1 MSSTS
6 QSGYADLREVKRR
19 LNIPDLTKSSD
30 LKIADQMQEADNYV
44 NVQINLHAITPIQ
57 VPDPELISLSSSLAA
72 TLFNYWQT
80 PIKDRNLDGIKS
92 WKQAIQ
98 DHILATFGR
107 KNPNLLTGGDTFGKT
122 TGVTGFNNGVNA
134 RS

>member
-19 LNIPDLTKSSD
+19 LNIPDLTTSSD

-44 NVQINLHAITPIQ
+44 NVQINLHAITPLSN
-57 VPDPELISLSSSLAA
+57 PDPELVSLSSSLAA

-80 PIKDRNLDGIKS
+80 PIKDRNLDGIKA
-92 WKQAIQ
+92 WKQHIQ
-98 DHILATFGR
+98 DHILATYGR

-122 TGVTGFNNGVNA
+122 TGVTGFSSGT
-134 RS
+134 

>member
-19 LNIPDLTKSSD
+19 LNIPDSVTASD

-44 NVQINLHAITPIQ
+44 NVQINLHAITPLSN
-57 VPDPELISLSSSLAA
+57 PDPELVSLSSSLAA
-72 TLFNYWQT
+72 SLFNYWQT
-80 PIKDRNLDGIKS
+80 PIKDRNLDAIKS

-98 DHILATFGR
+98 DHILATYGR

-122 TGVTGFNNGVNA
+122 TGVTGFSSG
-134 RS
+134 S

>member
-19 LNIPDLTKSSD
+19 LNIPDSVTASD

-44 NVQINLHAITPIQ
+44 NVQINLHAITPLSN
-57 VPDPELISLSSSLAA
+57 PDPELVSISSSLAA
-72 TLFNYWQT
+72 SLFNYWQT
-80 PIKDRNLDGIKS
+80 PIKDRNLDAIKS

-98 DHILATFGR
+98 DHILATYGR

-122 TGVTGFNNGVNA
+122 ASYTGFPSGVNG
-134 RS
+134 